1 MTTQLPTVEL
11 VDLLRSAYDPCAEFN
26 GACRDVARWAPQ
38 VGHVPRGYFGAHGA
52 LGEVEVILLL
62 AEPGDPLD
70 SDTFECDVGASE
82 LIMNAS
88 TNTQRNYE
96 KPATAF
102 HSNMRKILRLLFP
115 EASFGEQ
122 LRKAWISE
130 TYLCSA
136 PTEGGRVP
144 SAAERACAGR
154 FLSGQ
159 LSLLSDC
166 PVIALGGKA
175 QARVRRLVND
185 VPGLE
190 RRLIDAWAAS
200 PPGANNPRAGQS
212 WERAAKQVHA
222 FRRQSA
228 E

>member
-11 VDLLRSAYDPCAEFN
+11 VDLLRSAYDPCAEFY
-26 GACRDVARWAPQ
+26 GACRDVARWAPRA
-38 VGHVPRGYFGAHGA
+38 GHVPRGYFGAQGA

-70 SDTFECDVGASE
+70 SDAFECDLGANE
-82 LIMNAS
+82 LIMAAS
-88 TNTQRNYE
+88 RNTKRSYE
-96 KPATAF
+96 QHATAF
-102 HSNMRKILRLLFP
+102 HSNMRKTLCLLFP
-115 EASFGEQ
+115 DASLAEQ
-122 LRKAWISE
+122 LRRVWISE

-136 PTEGGRVP
+136 PTESGRIP
-144 SAAERACAGR
+144 SAAERAGADR

-166 PVIALGGKA
+166 PVIALGVKA
-175 QARVRRLVND
+175 QARVRRLADD

-200 PPGANNPRAGQS
+200 PPGANSPRARQS
-212 WERAAKQVHA
+212 WERAATQVRA
-222 FRRQSA
+222 FQRQLA